1 VRIVASRKVVLHYPR
16 LLVNQPVICGLVKKH
31 DVVFNIL
38 RATVRPD
45 EDAVLVLELT
55 GTDEELDASESYLQ
69 QAGVRTQ
76 PLELDIVM
84 NEERCTDCGA
94 CVLVCPTEAL
104 VRPSPEQQVK
114 FLPEK
119 CIACELCVPACP
131 PRAMEV
137 HY

>member
-1 VRIVASRKVVLHYPR
+1 VVLHYPQP
-16 LLVNQPVICGLVKKH
+16 LVNEPVICRLVKDH
-31 DVVFNIL
+31 DIIFNIL

-55 GTDEELDASESYLQ
+55 GSEEDLDASESYLQ
-69 QAGVRTQ
+69 QAGVQTQ
-76 PLELDIVM
+76 PLELDVVM
-84 NEERCTDCGA
+84 NEEKCTDCGA
-94 CVLVCPTEAL
+94 CVLVCPTYAL
-104 VRPSPEQQVK
+104 VRPSPEEQVK
-114 FLPEK
+114 FLPDK